1 MTGWTKNKKANK
13 SESKTNVGPLTR
25 PFAKWTNSSSIAI
38 RVRMTPLSGDQTKQR
53 HPALRR
59 RRKGWVTRPFGL
71 DFLVGFIR
79 WRGRW
84 FRGEPLLGHGVW
96 SWVAW

>member
-59 RRKGWVTRPFGL
+59 RRKGWSPGHLVWISWLGLFVGEDDGSGANLFWATEFG
-71 DFLVGFIR
+71 FG
-79 WRGRW
+79 
-84 FRGEPLLGHGVW
+84 
-96 SWVAW
+96 